1 MSVRYVDNRRAA
13 KRLSWVLLFSIGV
26 AMTVSLY
33 FVKTHA
39 QTANKEVPP
48 LQNGEKNQTAA
59 IKVLE
64 AELAYLSG
72 PERLARLA
80 EQSLGLAPIAP
91 EDTSKTQHIN
101 TLFPLRDVEASEVEV
116 SEGQLPDG
124 GER

>member
-39 QTANKEVPP
+39 QTAKKEVTR
-48 LQNGEKNQTAA
+48 LEKGVKNQTAA

-91 EDTSKTQHIN
+91 EDTSKTQNIN
-101 TLFPLRDVEASEVEV
+101 ALFPLREVETP
-116 SEGQLPDG
+116 EGKLPDG